1 MTSPSPQQPP
11 QPFSLL
17 LPVYRRD
24 SPAFLRRAFAS
35 ATHEQTRPPAEVVL
49 VRDGPVPDELAALL
63 DELTATSSVPVV
75 RVDLPVNR
83 GLAVALEAGLARC
96 THEIVARMDAD
107 DVSLPHR
114 FAVQLPL
121 LDGEVDTCD
130 VVGSALEEFS
140 GGPSDQDAHDDQDDD
155 DGASG
160 AGETTLAVRT
170 PPAGHD
176 AIAVRAR
183 FHSPFNHPT
192 VVYRRSAVARAGGY
206 RDLPLLEDYWLFTRM
221 IATGSKA
228 ANVQEP
234 LVRYRV
240 GAGAYAR
247 RGGLRLLR
255 SELELQRHLLAE
267 GFTTPAQF
275 ARNVVVRG
283 GYRAVPQGLR
293 RLAYRA
299 VFTRRPPSS
308 S

>member
-1 MTSPSPQQPP
+1 MSPSDDAGRE
-11 QPFSLL
+11 PFSLL

-24 SPAFLRRAFAS
+24 SPAFLRRAFRS
-35 ATHEQTRPPAEVVL
+35 AVHDQTRRPAEVVL
-49 VRDGPVPDELAALL
+49 VRDGPVPPELEDVLAELAAG
-63 DELTATSSVPVV
+63 SPVPVV
-75 RVDLPVNR
+75 RVDLPDNR
-83 GLAVALEAGLARC
+83 GLATALEEGLARC
-96 THEIVARMDAD
+96 SHELVARMDAD

-140 GGPSDQDAHDDQDDD
+140 GGDEVDD
-155 DGASG
+155 DGRQPSAT
-160 AGETTLAVRT
+160 GETTLAVRT

-228 ANVQEP
+228 ANVQQP

-255 SELELQRHLLAE
+255 SELDLQRHLVAE

-275 ARNVVVRG
+275 VRNVLVRG

>member
-1 MTSPSPQQPP
+1 MSPATTGPA
-11 QPFSLL
+11 PFSLL
-17 LPVYRRD
+17 LPVYRAD
-24 SPAFLRRAFAS
+24 SPAFLRRAFTS
-35 ATHEQTRPPAEVVL
+35 ATAEQTRPPSEVVL
-49 VRDGPVPDELAALL
+49 VRDGPVPPALAVVLDELAA
-63 DELTATSSVPVV
+63 ASAVPVV
-75 RVDLPVNR
+75 RLDLPLNR
-83 GLAVALEAGLARC
+83 GLAAALEAGLARC
-96 THEIVARMDAD
+96 SHELVARMDAD

-140 GGPSDQDAHDDQDDD
+140 GAA
-155 DGASG
+155 DG
-160 AGETTLAVRT
+160 GEVTLAVRT

-228 ANVQEP
+228 ANVTEP

-247 RGGLRLLR
+247 RGGVRLLR
-255 SELELQRHLLAE
+255 SELALQRHLLAE

-275 ARNVVVRG
+275 VRNSAVRG
-283 GYRAVPQGLR
+283 GYRAVPEGLR

-299 VFTRRPPSS
+299 VFTRRPPASS
-308 S
+308 